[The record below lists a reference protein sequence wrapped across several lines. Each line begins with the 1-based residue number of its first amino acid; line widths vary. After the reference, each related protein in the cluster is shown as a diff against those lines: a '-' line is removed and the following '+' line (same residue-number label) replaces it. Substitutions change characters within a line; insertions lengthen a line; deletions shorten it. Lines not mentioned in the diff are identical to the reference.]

1 MSQGSRCHGGSLS
14 LRHAIPQTSHPQEG
28 QPDLPFKPGSE
39 QSSWPYDDKSHAE
52 KQIPGSALCLMITI
66 LC

>member
-1 MSQGSRCHGGSLS
+1 MS

-28 QPDLPFKPGSE
+28 QPDLPFKAGSK